1 MAKRGPIPRQ
11 GILDIAPYVPGTSA
25 LPGARQAIKLSSNET
40 PFGPSPRAVEAYLA
54 AAATLSRYPDGS
66 ARPLREALA
75 KLYGLDPARIVCGA
89 GSDELLNLLAQ
100 AYLGPGDEAIYT
112 EHGFLVYRIA
122 ILARGAVPV
131 VAPEKDLT
139 ADVDA
144 ILARVTPRT
153 RIVFIANPNN
163 PTGTYLS
170 FDEVKRLRAGLPDDV
185 LLVLDAAYAEY
196 VRRNDYEAGIELVAT
211 THNTVMTRTFS
222 KIYGLASLRL
232 GWAYCPAPV
241 ADALNRIRGPFNV
254 SGPAIAAGIAA
265 LEDQAH
271 VQRHGRAQRAVAR
284 AHGRSVVRHRPWRDA
299 ERRQFPAAAFQQGK
313 RQTGAR
319 SRQVPAWPR
328 HHSAAGG
335 GIWLSACAAHD
346 HRHRGRQ
353 SRRARCAHGFHGRQ
367 RLSALMTKP
376 LFDTLAIIGP
386 GLIGS
391 SIARAARAQGAARS
405 IVATARS
412 PKTRKRV
419 AELGIADKVTE
430 TNAEAVEGADLV
442 IVCVPVGVCGGV
454 AKEIGPHLK
463 PGAIVS
469 DVGSVKGSVVRDM
482 GAHLPKTV
490 HFVPAHPVAG
500 TEHSG
505 PDAGF
510 AELFENRWCILTPPE
525 GTDPEPVEKLAAFW
539 RLLGANV
546 DTMTPEH
553 HDLVLAVTSHL
564 PHLIAYTIVG
574 TADELETV
582 TRSEVLKFSAGG
594 FRDFTRIA
602 ASDPVMWRDVF
613 LNNKEAVLEMLG
625 RFNEDV
631 AALTKAI
638 RRGDGEALSEHF
650 SRTRAIRR
658 GVIEAGQDTPEAD
671 FGRPHGHDE

>member
-1 MAKRGPIPRQ
+1 
-11 GILDIAPYVPGTSA
+11 
-25 LPGARQAIKLSSNET
+25 
-40 PFGPSPRAVEAYLA
+40 
-54 AAATLSRYPDGS
+54 
-66 ARPLREALA
+66 
-75 KLYGLDPARIVCGA
+75 
-89 GSDELLNLLAQ
+89 
-100 AYLGPGDEAIYT
+100 
-112 EHGFLVYRIA
+112 
-122 ILARGAVPV
+122 
-131 VAPEKDLT
+131 
-139 ADVDA
+139 
-144 ILARVTPRT
+144 
-153 RIVFIANPNN
+153 
-163 PTGTYLS
+163 
-170 FDEVKRLRAGLPDDV
+170 
-185 LLVLDAAYAEY
+185 
-196 VRRNDYEAGIELVAT
+196 
-211 THNTVMTRTFS
+211 
-222 KIYGLASLRL
+222 
-232 GWAYCPAPV
+232 
-241 ADALNRIRGPFNV
+241 
-254 SGPAIAAGIAA
+254 
-265 LEDQAH
+265 
-271 VQRHGRAQRAVAR
+271 
-284 AHGRSVVRHRPWRDA
+284 
-299 ERRQFPAAAFQQGK
+299 
-313 RQTGAR
+313 
-319 SRQVPAWPR
+319 
-328 HHSAAGG
+328 
-335 GIWLSACAAHD
+335 
-346 HRHRGRQ
+346 
-353 SRRARCAHGFHGRQ
+353 
-367 RLSALMTKP
+367 MTKP

-391 SIARAARAQGAARS
+391 SIARAARAQGAVRS

-412 PKTRKRV
+412 PNTRKRV

-442 IVCVPVGVCGGV
+442 IVCVPVGICGGV

-525 GTDPEPVEKLAAFW
+525 GTAPEPVEKLAAFW

-671 FGRPHGHDE
+671 FGRPHGHDD